1 MVLFSTSFNL
11 DVKSFWPNNQKINSY
26 GVVLCT
32 VPPGNQEWLTRQIPT
47 FLHLNSSLVGYSS
60 LLFHV
65 RYVCNE
71 LHQRSCKTLREHA
84 VTLTAD
90 VCLCLWTWNWATED
104 QIDVFFPTS
113 SQKMWLCTFNFDV
126 NELMYANSIIK
137 SVNTTTVVWAHIWLI
152 NMSASFTVS
161 FCRAGFSQSNFC
173 CIIFQI
179 ACCMFS
185 FLDQNTWKVWWH
197 ISTRGTLLI
206 VMSSWEVLLFFFV
219 GRSNYRQVTGRPGIF
234 YTSPF
239 G

>member
-11 DVKSFWPNNQKINSY
+11 DVKSFWPNNHKINSY
-26 GVVLCT
+26 WVVLCT

-47 FLHLNSSLVGYSS
+47 STPLSLVI
-60 LLFHV
+60 LLSCFM
-65 RYVCNE
+65 YDTSAMNSI
-71 LHQRSCKTLREHA
+71 RSWKTLREHA

-126 NELMYANSIIK
+126 NELQMYANSIIK

-185 FLDQNTWKVWWH
+185 FMDQNTWKVWWH